1 MKLASDW
8 LMDNHICIIFSKW
21 SWWGRRKV

>member
-8 LMDNHICIIFSKW
+8 LMDNHICIILSKW
-21 SWWGRRKV
+21 AGWGRRKV